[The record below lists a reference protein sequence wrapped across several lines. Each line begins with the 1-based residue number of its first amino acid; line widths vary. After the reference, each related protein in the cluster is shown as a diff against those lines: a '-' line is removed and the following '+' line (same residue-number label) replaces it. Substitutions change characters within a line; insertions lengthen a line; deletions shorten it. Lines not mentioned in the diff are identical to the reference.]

1 MRRLLGIGLV
11 TAATVVGLVT
21 AVITGRVS
29 LLGLDVMLFA
39 ASVAFV
45 VVGIVVVA
53 RSAATRVGWALALI
67 GLSLLGSGLFSR
79 ADGSG
84 APVSPGLAGPSS
96 AAWYG
101 TFAGIGMLM
110 AWFPTGTAA
119 GRRWSWLTPFGVA
132 VTALV
137 LGSGLLSERVCMEAT
152 QGACL
157 SWAANPIGI
166 RGVPNVEYE
175 GSFVL
180 GLLVVFVLMAA
191 VSLVFRFVHSVGVE
205 RLQLK
210 WFATAVGLFALWLAV
225 GTLTELAGIVLP
237 DVVGDLGVGV
247 VMLALPV
254 AVGIAVTRY
263 RLYEIDRIISRTVS
277 YTLVAVVVAGI
288 YALPVV
294 TLPRLL
300 GESNDLVIAGSTL
313 VAAAAFTPVRRRVQR
328 TVDHRFNRTRFD
340 AEREVEVFSDR
351 LRSNLTLESVDAA
364 LAEAVVRT
372 VQPTLSRLWI
382 KELQS

>member
-67 GLSLLGSGLFSR
+67 GLSLLGSGLFSS

-263 RLYEIDRIISRTVS
+263 RLYEIDRIVSRTVT
-277 YTLVAVVVAGI
+277 YGAVALVVAI
-288 YALPVV
+288 VYAVPVIALP
-294 TLPRLL
+294 RFL

-313 VAAAAFTPVRRRVQR
+313 AAAAVFNPARRRIQR
-328 TVDHRFNRTRFD
+328 IVDHRFNRARFD
-340 AEREVEVFSDR
+340 AEHLLEVFAADIANETELATITNRVQGLIASTVEPEKAGTWI
-351 LRSNLTLESVDAA
+351 RS
-364 LAEAVVRT
+364 
-372 VQPTLSRLWI
+372 
-382 KELQS
+382 